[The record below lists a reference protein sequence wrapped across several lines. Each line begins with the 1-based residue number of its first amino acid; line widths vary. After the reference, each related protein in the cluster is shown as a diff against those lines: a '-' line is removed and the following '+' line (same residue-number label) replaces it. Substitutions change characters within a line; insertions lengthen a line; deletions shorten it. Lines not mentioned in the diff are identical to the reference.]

1 MKLIIIL
8 QGSKG
13 LTELKQIDYV
23 SVKSEEHDQYMIT
36 NVVSHDSFF
45 QDQQI

>member
-1 MKLIIIL
+1 MIT
-8 QGSKG
+8 SSN

-36 NVVSHDSFF
+36 NTSCDDGFF
-45 QDQQI
+45 LDQQI